1 MWNWKREGKVT
12 STPKFE
18 SFKDHKVESSNRTQ
32 GKANA
37 QASKIRDTKYFK
49 CLGTGHIAS
58 QCPNK
63 RTTILMDNGETESE
77 CEDEA

>member
-32 GKANA
+32 GKANP
-37 QASKIRDTKYFK
+37 QASKTRDTKYFK
-49 CLGTGHIAS
+49 CLGTGHIA
-58 QCPNK
+58 PEGPT
-63 RTTILMDNGETESE
+63 RRPTILKDNGEI
-77 CEDEA
+77 DFR